1 MLLVML
7 LSGGACA
14 QPLRPM
20 AKASFDGIPLDQA
33 MSTLHVLG
41 KWILPRHGSV
51 QVFTMAG
58 SHQAGCVGDET
69 DPDQCNS
76 ARLYLAAED
85 SLIETKGLTTTFGQ
99 EAYFLLRGVN
109 GTGWYLAKN
118 ETLKFVSENS
128 FSLLVCGSKFTT
140 KLSGG
145 AIVPTAY
152 TLNISRSLDEDRK
165 YTFSARMENIGDRIP
180 AGCSMDQIMQR
191 DENFVPHH
199 MNAGKA
205 PR

>member
-1 MLLVML
+1 ML

-41 KWILPRHGSV
+41 KSILPRHGSV
-51 QVFTMAG
+51 QVFTMTG

-85 SLIETKGLTTTFGQ
+85 SLIETKGLTTTFGP

-109 GTGWYLAKN
+109 GTGWYLAKK
-118 ETLKFVSENS
+118 ETLKFVSENN

-145 AIVPTAY
+145 ATVPTAY
-152 TLNISRSLDEDRK
+152 TLNISRSLGGDRK
-165 YTFSARMENIGDRIP
+165 YTFGATMENIGDRIP
-180 AGCSMDQIMQR
+180 AECGMDQIMQR
-191 DENFVPHH
+191 DESFVPHR
-199 MNAGKA
+199 MNPGKA

>member
-1 MLLVML
+1 MTK
-7 LSGGACA
+7 G
-14 QPLRPM
+14 
-20 AKASFDGIPLDQA
+20 SFDGIPLDQA

-41 KWILPRHGSV
+41 KWLLPRHGSV

-58 SHQAGCVGDET
+58 SHQAGCIGDET

-85 SLIETKGLTTTFGQ
+85 SLIETKGLTTSFGQ
-99 EAYFLLRGVN
+99 EAYFLMRGVN
-109 GTGWYLAKN
+109 GTGWYLARK
-118 ETLKFVSENS
+118 ETLKFLSENS

-152 TLNISRSLDEDRK
+152 TLHIGRSLGEDRK
-165 YTFSARMENIGDRIP
+165 YTFSATMENIGDRVPMECGI
-180 AGCSMDQIMQR
+180 DQIMQR
-191 DENFVPHH
+191 DENFHTSPPLISP
-199 MNAGKA
+199 GEA